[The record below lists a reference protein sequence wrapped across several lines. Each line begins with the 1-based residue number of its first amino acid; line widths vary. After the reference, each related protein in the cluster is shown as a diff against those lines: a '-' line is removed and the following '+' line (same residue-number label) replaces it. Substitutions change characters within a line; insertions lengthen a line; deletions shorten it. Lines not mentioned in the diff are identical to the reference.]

1 MAHLERTMSCPPQ
14 LSAEAEDSA
23 SEAEEEQ
30 LRLQLDT
37 PLTTEA
43 VSPVKTSR

>member
-14 LSAEAEDSA
+14 LSAEAEDSS

-37 PLTTEA
+37 EA

>member
-14 LSAEAEDSA
+14 LSAEAEDSS
-23 SEAEEEQ
+23 SEAGEEQ
-30 LRLQLDT
+30 LRPQL
-37 PLTTEA
+37 PTEA